1 MIYRHMSNK
10 SKDNED
16 KGLRQCIFSFIR
28 NIKAESKTQYL
39 YTLRYLKTKMLWDI
53 QYVIKRKNIFSFHF
67 TSLHFMYETFH

>member
-28 NIKAESKTQYL
+28 NIKAESKT
-39 YTLRYLKTKMLWDI
+39 
-53 QYVIKRKNIFSFHF
+53 
-67 TSLHFMYETFH
+67 